1 MTASVL
7 EVTREGN
14 IVRFTL
20 NRPEKKNALDYATLS
35 AFCQAAEAVEK
46 DESVRC
52 IVFTGAGDVFTVG
65 GDINEFVA
73 QKHRLT
79 EHLLDMLKVMHGAVL
94 ALRRA
99 PAPVIVAVNGI
110 AAGGGLG
117 LVAGADMAIAK
128 RSAKLVSAFTK
139 SGLTPDSGT
148 TYYLPKLIGRQ
159 RAFDLMTT
167 NRMITADEALAM
179 GLVARVVDDADFD
192 RTVNEVAKTVASL
205 PSGTGLGV
213 KRLISREARRELEE
227 HLEAEAKSMA
237 SMGSQAETLAKL
249 DAFVAK

>member
-1 MTASVL
+1 VSVF

-20 NRPEKKNALDYATLS
+20 NRPEKKNALDYAVLS
-35 AFCQAAEAVEK
+35 AFCQAAQEVER
-46 DESVRC
+46 DDSVRC
-52 IVFTGAGDVFTVG
+52 IVLTGAGDVFSVG

-79 EHLLDMLKVMHGAVL
+79 DHLLDMLKVMHGAVL

-99 PAPVIVAVNGI
+99 PAPVLVAVNGV

-117 LVAGADMAIAK
+117 LVAGADLAIAK
-128 RSAKLVSAFTK
+128 RSAKLVSAFTR

-148 TYYLPKLIGRQ
+148 SYYLTKLVGRQ
-159 RAFDLMTT
+159 RAFDLMAT

-179 GLVARVVDDADFD
+179 GLLARVVDDADFD
-192 RTVNEVAKTVASL
+192 KTVDEVAKTVASL

-213 KRLISREARRELEE
+213 KKLVSRETRRELEE

-237 SMGSQAETLAKL
+237 SMGREAETLAKL
-249 DAFVAK
+249 DAFVAR